1 MRTRD
6 FVLVILIGIVPV
18 PQAFAQAEPH
28 WRGSGGWGAAGSYN
42 RIYDAK
48 TVETVTGKVVSVGR
62 FTPSKAMGYGI
73 HLVLKSDHETL
84 SVHLGPAWFVENQD
98 TKIEP
103 KDKIEVKGSRV
114 TFEGKPAL
122 IAAEVRR
129 GDEVLELRDE
139 AGIPLWS
146 GWRRR

>member
-1 MRTRD
+1 VT
-6 FVLVILIGIVPV
+6 LVSIVST
-18 PQAFAQAEPH
+18 PQLLAPAEPR
-28 WRGSGGWGAAGSYN
+28 WRGSGGWGAGGSYS

-48 TVETVTGKVVSVGR
+48 TIETVAGEVVSVCR
-62 FTPSKAMGYGI
+62 FTPSRAMGYGI
-73 HLVLKSDHETL
+73 HLVLKSDKETV

-114 TFEGKPAL
+114 AFEGKPAL
-122 IAAEVRR
+122 IAAEVRK
-129 GDEVLELRDE
+129 GDEVLKLRDE
-139 AGIPLWS
+139 TGIPLWS

>member
-1 MRTRD
+1 MKTRHL
-6 FVLVILIGIVPV
+6 VLVTLVSIVSA
-18 PQAFAQAEPH
+18 PQLFAQAEPR
-28 WRGSGGWGAAGSYN
+28 WRGSGGWGAGGSYS

-48 TVETVTGKVVSVGR
+48 TVETVTGEVVSVGR

-73 HLVLKSDHETL
+73 HLVLKSDKETV

-114 TFEGKPAL
+114 AFEGKPAL
-122 IAAEVRR
+122 IAAEVRK

-139 AGIPLWS
+139 TGIPLWS